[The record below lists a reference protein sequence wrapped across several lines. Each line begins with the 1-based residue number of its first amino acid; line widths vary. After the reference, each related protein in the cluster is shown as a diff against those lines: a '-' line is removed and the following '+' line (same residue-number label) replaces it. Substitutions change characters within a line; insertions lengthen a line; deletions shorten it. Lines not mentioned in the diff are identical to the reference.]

1 MPIGLCTLLRH
12 GFVVSCIGI
21 KRGFFVARF
30 DGMGSSKASAG
41 GTGIKRFH
49 ALFVLTN
56 CQGEPLAER
65 RKNGDANRTIN
76 QGRAQGAE
84 TRRNL
89 VRITAQLRPLYRLR
103 HILAHEHRHR
113 TPQTHL
119 HNPKPQL
126 FRGHQQGLFRERI
139 AQKRRKKSHEIV
151 GTYPTLFH

>member
-1 MPIGLCTLLRH
+1 
-12 GFVVSCIGI
+12 
-21 KRGFFVARF
+21 
-30 DGMGSSKASAG
+30 MGSSKASAG

-56 CQGEPLAER
+56 CQREPLAEG
-65 RKNGDANRTIN
+65 RKNGDAHRTIN
-76 QGRAQGAE
+76 QGRTQGAE

-89 VRITAQLRPLYRLR
+89 VRLTTQLRPLHRLR
-103 HILAHEHRHR
+103 HILAHKYRHR

-139 AQKRRKKSHEIV
+139 AQKRRKKSDKTV
-151 GTYPTLFH
+151 GKCPTLFH